1 MNDEKIKI
9 ACIGG
14 GTIGSS
20 WAVNFLIKGY
30 AVSLYD
36 VSQAQLDKSKLFILD
51 SLKFLS
57 DKNVIGSKSIEEL
70 FSNIIFTESLS
81 HAVKD
86 TILIQESG
94 PESYEVKKDILSRV
108 DLYAPENA
116 IFASST
122 SGLLIT
128 KIAEESKFPERCIG
142 AHPYNPPH
150 LIPLVEITKGTLT
163 SDIILKK
170 AYELYKSMGKEPV
183 ILNKESLGFLGNRLS
198 FALYREMIS
207 LVINGYCSV
216 EDIDKVVS
224 YGIGIRWAILGPAML
239 YDLGGGD
246 AGIRGMSKLDFT
258 LNQVFK
264 DLSSLSYMPKEWY
277 DFAEK
282 GLELERKN
290 LPDFV
295 GNSKQEISQFR
306 DNMLVEILKL
316 HKKL

>member
-1 MNDEKIKI
+1 MKDKKDKI

-30 AVSLYD
+30 SASLYD
-36 VSQAQLDKSKLFILD
+36 VSQLQLDKAKLFILNN
-51 SLKFLS
+51 LEFLS
-57 DKNVIGSKSIEEL
+57 DKNVLNGSSVEEIA
-70 FSNIIFTESLS
+70 SNITFTENLS

-86 TILIQESG
+86 TVLIQESG
-94 PESYEVKKDILSRV
+94 PENYDIKKEILSKI
-108 DLYAPENA
+108 DLYAPANA

-128 KIAEESKFPERCIG
+128 KIAEDSKYPERCIG
-142 AHPYNPPH
+142 AHPFNPPH
-150 LIPLVEITKGTLT
+150 LIPLIEITKGELT
-163 SDIILKK
+163 SDVFIKK
-170 AYELYKSMGKEPV
+170 AYDLYKSMGKEPV

-295 GNSKQEISQFR
+295 GNSKQEISKFR
-306 DNMLVEILKL
+306 DDMLVEILKL